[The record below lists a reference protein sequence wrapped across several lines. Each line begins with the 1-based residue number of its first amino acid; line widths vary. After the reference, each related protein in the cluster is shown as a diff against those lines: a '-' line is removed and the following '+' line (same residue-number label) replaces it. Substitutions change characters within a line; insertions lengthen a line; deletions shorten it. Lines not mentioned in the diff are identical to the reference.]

1 MNIGDNIKNTRLQK
15 KISQKDFAKI
25 LDIPVSTLANYENNH
40 REPGI
45 ETLSKIAIALEV
57 PLDDLIKDS
66 SVINLNTADDD
77 TKDTYLD
84 FLALSANLRPLA
96 EVIMKCGYTVYKD
109 TNTYEMA
116 IYKNSTHIST
126 VPENDF
132 VKLGEDILKYIQEFT
147 EFEVNKLVD
156 TYSIL
161 S

>member
-1 MNIGDNIKNTRLQK
+1 MKIGDNVKKNRLQK

-40 REPGI
+40 REPGV
-45 ETLSKIAIALEV
+45 ETLNKIAIALEV

-66 SVINLNTADDD
+66 SVINLNTADED

-109 TNTYEMA
+109 TNTYEMT
-116 IYKNSTHIST
+116 IYKNGTHIST